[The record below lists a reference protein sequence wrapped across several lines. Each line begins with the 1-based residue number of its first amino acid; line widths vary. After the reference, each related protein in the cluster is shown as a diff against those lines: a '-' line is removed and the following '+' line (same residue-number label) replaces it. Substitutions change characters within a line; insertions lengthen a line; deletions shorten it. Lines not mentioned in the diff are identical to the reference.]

1 MCANKL
7 FKYYYDI
14 LFIGVSMKENLRNCD
29 KPLLVMTIIFSILG
43 LLMVF
48 SASSIISSF
57 SVKTSPYHY
66 FVRQL
71 IFISLCYGAFFIFI
85 LHFPIAKYKN
95 LTIIYGLVMLA
106 SLILL
111 FPFGVRIYGA
121 KSWFNMWNLFHYQPS
136 EFTKIFI
143 ILYLAFFFERYQKI
157 KNIKKSFYYPLIII
171 MFILFLI
178 LRQPDLGTAVL
189 ISVLTFGIYF
199 FIPLNKKNKKNLYFM
214 ITLLVILGG
223 LSFLVFKNDFL
234 KGFQK
239 ERFNYKQPCL
249 RYVERSGYQL
259 CNSFIAINNGGLF
272 GSGLGNSTQK
282 YLYLPAGHTDFI
294 FAIILEELGSIV
306 GVLIIIAYIYMLYR
320 IVKIAKS
327 TSNLRNSIIAFGTFI
342 IISVHILINLAGIL
356 GLIPLTGI
364 PLPFLSYGGSFT
376 IVTYMLIF
384 LVQRVAV
391 ENNQSKLAK
400 ELKRL

>member
-1 MCANKL
+1 
-7 FKYYYDI
+7 
-14 LFIGVSMKENLRNCD
+14 
-29 KPLLVMTIIFSILG
+29 
-43 LLMVF
+43 
-48 SASSIISSF
+48 
-57 SVKTSPYHY
+57 
-66 FVRQL
+66 
-71 IFISLCYGAFFIFI
+71 
-85 LHFPIAKYKN
+85 
-95 LTIIYGLVMLA
+95 
-106 SLILL
+106 
-111 FPFGVRIYGA
+111 
-121 KSWFNMWNLFHYQPS
+121 
-136 EFTKIFI
+136 
-143 ILYLAFFFERYQKI
+143 
-157 KNIKKSFYYPLIII
+157 
-171 MFILFLI
+171 
-178 LRQPDLGTAVL
+178 
-189 ISVLTFGIYF
+189 
-199 FIPLNKKNKKNLYFM
+199 M

-294 FAIILEELGSIV
+294 FVIILEELGSIV

-356 GLIPLTGI
+356 GLIPLTGV

-391 ENNQSKLAK
+391 ENNQSKHAK